1 MEGICIRTKGE
12 ETERELAVDGVFIAV
27 GMRPRTEI
35 FRETLACDEGGY
47 LIAGEDCA
55 TSVPGIFAA
64 GDIRTKLLRQVV
76 TACADGA
83 VAAQQVEEYLSL

>member
-1 MEGICIRTKGE
+1 M
-12 ETERELAVDGVFIAV
+12 DGVFIAV

-55 TSVPGIFAA
+55 TNVPGILRREISVQ
-64 GDIRTKLLRQVV
+64 GSPPDCDGGIRRCLRGGVGGGVSALPNVIITKVLR
-76 TACADGA
+76 ACNR
-83 VAAQQVEEYLSL
+83 